1 LEQGLIKS
9 SIKGALNDV
18 SIIQAG
24 EPDQSYT
31 EAAGSVEMAKNTI
44 VITIEIGKGGA
55 SESVWT
61 TDFSYDY
68 VKINAEYRT

>member
-1 LEQGLIKS
+1 M
-9 SIKGALNDV
+9 SIV
-18 SIIQAG
+18 QSG

-31 EAAGSVEMAKNTI
+31 EAAGSAEMAKDTI
-44 VITIEIGKGGA
+44 VITIEIGTGDTQ
-55 SESVWT
+55 ESVWT

>member
-1 LEQGLIKS
+1 ISGLNIEDINIS
-9 SIKGALNDV
+9 LNDV

-24 EPDQSYT
+24 EPDESYT
-31 EAAGSVEMAKNTI
+31 EAAGSNEMAKDTI
-44 VITIEIGKGGA
+44 VITIEIGDSA
-55 SESVWT
+55 SQESVWT